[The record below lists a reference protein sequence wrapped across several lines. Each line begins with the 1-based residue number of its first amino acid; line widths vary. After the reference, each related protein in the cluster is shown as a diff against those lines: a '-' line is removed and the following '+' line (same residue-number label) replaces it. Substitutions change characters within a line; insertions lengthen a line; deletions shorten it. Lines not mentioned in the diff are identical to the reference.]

1 MDGLMDREG
10 VLDSYE
16 VASALRYSGRWKS
29 AQVRE
34 KQLCVC
40 LGETTPTPLLTSARY
55 PSSTKGWGGFCG
67 CFGVNIHEK
76 VPSPRALQP
85 VFSIYSRKFESFE
98 WGLPPICVQSSAI
111 KV

>member
-1 MDGLMDREG
+1 MDGEG

-16 VASALRYSGRWKS
+16 VASALRYSVRWKS

-55 PSSTKGWGGFCG
+55 PSITKGWGGFCG
-67 CFGVNIHEK
+67 CFGVNIHVK
-76 VPSPRALQP
+76 VPNPRALQP
-85 VFSIYSRKFESFE
+85 VFSILNGGYHIFVC
-98 WGLPPICVQSSAI
+98 WGSSAI